1 MRAALTLRRTLR
13 RALVPLLVALT
24 TTSAASASVVERV
37 VAVVGEQ
44 ALLLSELRE
53 RAKPFLMQLGRQ
65 AEDESHRAA
74 ATSQLYARLLQRM
87 VEDELEQKAANRA
100 NLSVTGA
107 EIDDALTR
115 IASQNGVPVARVI
128 EEATKSGLTEQG
140 YRQELRR
147 QLLEAKLLNLRIQ
160 GRLRVSDDDIRAAY
174 QKLVIEERK
183 QLGFRA
189 AWIRISAPRALDA
202 TALRTRRS
210 EADRLVAE
218 ARGGADFAALAR
230 RHSVDPATRESG
242 GFLGRMKP
250 GQLPPALDSVALGL
264 ESGGVSEPLRYGDD
278 FVVLKILGRD
288 DSQLPPFEEAK
299 DELSQRVYLDKMNKA
314 RQHWME
320 GLRRQTHVEIR
331 L

>member
-1 MRAALTLRRTLR
+1 MRTAPILRRMRVRSVL
-13 RALVPLLVALT
+13 PFLVALT
-24 TTSAASASVVERV
+24 VTSTASASVVERV

-53 RAKPFLMQLGRQ
+53 RAKPFLLQLGQQ
-65 AEDESHRAA
+65 AADEAHRAA

-100 NLSVTGA
+100 NLTVTA
-107 EIDDALTR
+107 SEIDDALTR
-115 IASQNGVPVARVI
+115 IANQNGVPVARVV
-128 EEATKSGLTEQG
+128 EEATKSGLTETA

-160 GRLRVSDDDIRAAY
+160 GRLRVSEDDIRTAY
-174 QKLVIEERK
+174 QKLVIDERK

-189 AWIRISAPRALDA
+189 AWIRISAPRTLDA
-202 TALRTRRS
+202 KALRIRRS
-210 EADRLVAE
+210 EADRIVVE
-218 ARGGADFAALAR
+218 ARAGGDFSALAR
-230 RHSVDPATRESG
+230 RYSVDTATKDSG

-250 GQLPPALDSVALGL
+250 GQMPPALDSVALGL
-264 ESGGVSEPLRYGDD
+264 DSGGVSEPVRYGDD

-288 DSQLPPFEEAK
+288 ESQLPPFEEAK

-320 GLRRQTHVEIR
+320 GLKRQTHVEIR

>member
-1 MRAALTLRRTLR
+1 MMRRFVAPLFVMLAATGT
-13 RALVPLLVALT
+13 
-24 TTSAASASVVERV
+24 ASASVVERV

-44 ALLLSELRE
+44 ALLLSELRD
-53 RAKPFLMQLGRQ
+53 RAKPFLMQLGQQ
-65 AEDESHRAA
+65 AEDEAHRAA
-74 ATSQLYARLLQRM
+74 ATSQLYKRLLQRM

-100 NLSVTGA
+100 NLTVTAA

-115 IASQNGVPVARVI
+115 IATQNGVAVARVI

-160 GRLRVSDDDIRAAY
+160 GRLRVSEDDIRAAY
-174 QKLVIEERK
+174 QKLVVDERK
-183 QLGFRA
+183 QLGFRV
-189 AWIRISAPRALDA
+189 AWIRISASRSLHA
-202 TALRTRRS
+202 TALRARRS
-210 EADRLVAE
+210 EADRIVAD
-218 ARGGADFAALAR
+218 ARAGADFAILAR
-230 RHSVDPATRESG
+230 RHSVDAATRESG

-264 ESGGVSEPLRYGDD
+264 DSGGVSEPVRYGDD

-288 DSQLPPFEEAK
+288 ESQLPPFEEAK

>member
-1 MRAALTLRRTLR
+1 MKFSKRFLRITLALLAGATTAAPGT
-13 RALVPLLVALT
+13 
-24 TTSAASASVVERV
+24 ASASVVERI

-53 RAKPFLMQLGRQ
+53 RAKPFLMQLGQQ
-65 AEDESHRAA
+65 AEDEAHRAA

-87 VEDELEQKAANRA
+87 IEDELEQKAANRA
-100 NLSVTGA
+100 NLTITAA

-115 IASQNGVPVARVI
+115 IANQNGVPVARVV

-160 GRLRVSDDDIRAAY
+160 GRLRVSEDDIRTAY
-174 QKLVIEERK
+174 QKLVLEERK

-189 AWIRISAPRALDA
+189 AWIKLSAARALDA
-202 TALRTRRS
+202 AALRAKRA
-210 EADRLVAE
+210 EADQIVIE
-218 ARGGADFAALAR
+218 ARAGADFATLAR
-230 RHSVDPATRESG
+230 RHSSDFATRDTG
-242 GFLGRMKP
+242 GFLGRLKP
-250 GQLPPALDSVALGL
+250 GELPPALNSVALGL
-264 ESGGVSEPLRYGDD
+264 DSGGVSEPVRYGDD
-278 FVVLKILGRD
+278 FVILKILGRD
-288 DSQLPPFEEAK
+288 ESQLPPFEEAK

>member
-1 MRAALTLRRTLR
+1 
-13 RALVPLLVALT
+13 VVLLVALAT
-24 TTSAASASVVERV
+24 TGTASASVVERV

-44 ALLLSELRE
+44 ALLLSELRD
-53 RAKPFLMQLGRQ
+53 RAKPFLQQLGQQ

-100 NLSVTGA
+100 NLTVTAA

-115 IASQNGVPVARVI
+115 IANQNGVPVVRVV
-128 EEATKSGLTEQG
+128 EEATKSGLTEVA
-140 YRQELRR
+140 YRNELRR

-160 GRLRVSDDDIRAAY
+160 GRLRVSEDDIRTAY
-174 QKLVIEERK
+174 QKLVVDERK

-189 AWIRISAPRALDA
+189 AWIRIAAPRTLDA
-202 TALRTRRS
+202 KALRTRRS
-210 EADRLVAE
+210 EADRIVGE
-218 ARGGADFAALAR
+218 ARTGADFAALAR
-230 RHSVDPATRESG
+230 RHSADAATRETG

-250 GQLPPALDSVALGL
+250 GQMPPALDSIALGL
-264 ESGGVSEPLRYGDD
+264 DTGGISEPVRYGDD
-278 FVVLKILGRD
+278 FVILKILGRD
-288 DSQLPPFEEAK
+288 ESQLPPLEEAK

>member
-1 MRAALTLRRTLR
+1 MRILPIILRT
-13 RALVPLLVALT
+13 AGPFLVALA
-24 TTSAASASVVERV
+24 TTSNASASVVERV

-53 RAKPFLMQLGRQ
+53 RAKPFLLQLGQQ
-65 AEDESHRAA
+65 AEDEAHRAA

-100 NLSVTGA
+100 NLTITAS
-107 EIDDALTR
+107 EIEDALTR
-115 IASQNGVPVARVI
+115 IANQNGVPVTRVV
-128 EEATKSGLTEQG
+128 EEATKSGLTEVG

-160 GRLRVSDDDIRAAY
+160 GRLRVSEDDIRTAY
-174 QKLVIEERK
+174 QKLVIDERR

-189 AWIRISAPRALDA
+189 AWIRIAAPRTLDA
-202 TALRTRRS
+202 KALRTRRS
-210 EADRLVAE
+210 EADRIVSE
-218 ARGGADFAALAR
+218 ARTGGDFAALAR
-230 RHSVDPATRESG
+230 RHSVDTATKESG

-264 ESGGVSEPLRYGDD
+264 DSGAVSEPVRYGDD
-278 FVVLKILGRD
+278 FVILKMLGRD
-288 DSQLPPFEEAK
+288 ESQLPPFEEAK

>member
-1 MRAALTLRRTLR
+1 MRAAPIKSRVTRRY
-13 RALVPLLVALT
+13 AVPILIALT
-24 TTSAASASVVERV
+24 MTGTASASVVERV

-53 RAKPFLMQLGRQ
+53 RAKPFLLQLGQQ
-65 AEDESHRAA
+65 AEDEAHRAA
-74 ATSQLYARLLQRM
+74 ATSQLYARLLRRM

-100 NLSVTGA
+100 NLNVTAA

-128 EEATKSGLTEQG
+128 EEATKSGLTEVS
-140 YRQELRR
+140 YRHELRR

-174 QKLVIEERK
+174 QKLVIDERK
-183 QLGFRA
+183 QLAFRA
-189 AWIRISAPRALDA
+189 AWIKIAAPRNLDA
-202 TALRTRRS
+202 TALRARRS
-210 EADRLVAE
+210 EADRIVAE
-218 ARGGADFAALAR
+218 ARAGADFAALAR
-230 RHSVDPATRESG
+230 RHSADAATRESG

-264 ESGGVSEPLRYGDD
+264 DSGGVSEPLRYGDD

-288 DSQLPPFEEAK
+288 ESQLPSFEEAK